1 MSPSNVILLNGV
13 LGPKLL
19 NIHFASCP
27 FINLDCLLL
36 HTAHFDTKIVLPFFV
51 FNTFESTFFVGF
63 FFGFFFV
70 VVFFAFETICQQVLL

>member
-1 MSPSNVILLNGV
+1 MSPSNVIFLNGV

-63 FFGFFFV
+63 FLGFFCRF
-70 VVFFAFETICQQVLL
+70 FFAFETICQQVLL

>member
-1 MSPSNVILLNGV
+1 MSPSNVIFLNGV

-51 FNTFESTFFVGF
+51 FNTFESTFFDF
-63 FFGFFFV
+63 FLF
-70 VVFFAFETICQQVLL
+70 FFAFETICQHVLL